1 MSDPRTC
8 GINGCTK
15 GWQHRGV
22 CVVNNAIGKTR
33 VKAAQGK
40 VQVVQPGTKLNI
52 QWADGSWWLATAGN
66 FSSRGTYCY
75 YQDGERR
82 YERLEQMKYVVM
94 QDATTAH
101 SEKMESLKTRKVHSA
116 VYQAAEYE
124 LKCAICLEVFTS
136 PMMLKCQHIFCY
148 GCIQTTLS
156 VANSASE
163 RQCPEC
169 RCPFVSMRDAVPPHP
184 IITKLSATLRTSDH
198 PDWSIDGLLPVST
211 GEPAASSL
219 SASTLLTGASSSTD
233 TSSRAIQD
241 DDAATA
247 RLLINILPSPDPCSC
262 AVCLEQFGDDSGY
275 VLQCGH
281 SFHAQCIQRIY
292 QSAYSVVC
300 PLCRYCDRTHI
311 VRDGRLLRIITQ

>member
-1 MSDPRTC
+1 MTSDPRIC

-15 GWQHRGV
+15 SWQHRGV

-33 VKAAQGK
+33 VKAQGK

-52 QWADGSWWLATAGN
+52 QWSDGSWWLATTGN

-75 YQDGERR
+75 YQDGERK

-101 SEKMESLKTRKVHSA
+101 SEKMESLKTRKLHSA
-116 VYQAAEYE
+116 FYQAAQDE

-198 PDWSIDGLLPVST
+198 PDWSIDGVLPVSA
-211 GEPAASSL
+211 GEPVASSL

-233 TSSRAIQD
+233 TSSRAMQ

-247 RLLINILPSPDPCSC
+247 LASLSHSTPFAPESLPFNCHSCGGKKAVRSARCKGPC
-262 AVCLEQFGDDSGY
+262 LGGQ
-275 VLQCGH
+275 
-281 SFHAQCIQRIY
+281 
-292 QSAYSVVC
+292 
-300 PLCRYCDRTHI
+300 
-311 VRDGRLLRIITQ
+311 